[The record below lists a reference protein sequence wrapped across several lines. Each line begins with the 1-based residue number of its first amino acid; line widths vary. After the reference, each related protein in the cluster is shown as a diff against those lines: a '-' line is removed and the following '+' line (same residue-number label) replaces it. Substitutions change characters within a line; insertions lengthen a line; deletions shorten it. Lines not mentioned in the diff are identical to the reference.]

1 MERWREISEILGGWK
16 ISTEGNLKREGHDK
30 VFYVQGRPQRK
41 YIPEIRYT
49 PADYINGC
57 LTMEVN
63 GKPMFYNIGELVA
76 KHCVSNP
83 NRYKY
88 FQYIDGNPSNVKASN
103 IIWTKT
109 PDEPIT
115 QVEKVEQVIQEKGEN
130 NMGVREWFGFGKKKN
145 EIENTPVKDWN
156 ESLETSAED
165 VLAEISE
172 EAVEKVKEE
181 TIDVEPKKVRAS
193 KKATKTT
200 KKVKA
205 EKISKKTSKVV
216 KASKKTQKI
225 FCETTGEY
233 FNSVTE
239 ACKKL
244 GLNRNSVYPAMST
257 NTTVKGYKFT
267 KVDSEISTPETVTAE
282 ITFKP
287 VETVD
292 TDEVWYPVK
301 DFDGFEVSTQ
311 RRMRRQ
317 GKRTWNY
324 LKQTETKAGKI
335 TVCTTIDGKYRRF
348 IVDDVLEESM
358 KTQKRAKTVL
368 PVKITNLPKIT
379 ATTISVKKT
388 VTEELQYIIDN
399 FKFFNDIQLLD
410 HLNIALTMSKETDAN
425 ISDARSDIQK
435 ILDRLG
441 SSVTDTDTV
450 ETVDSMETSE
460 VSEITETPETVSEVT
475 ETDEKESWR
484 TYRFKRNLQFSR
496 KGNVR
501 KVERDEKGNLVYS
514 EKKLMKTKSGYKFS
528 YQNEQGKQIVKPVA
542 FGVLVAFHPKKKPG
556 KKICYKDGNSF
567 NASLTNISWSK

>member
-1 MERWREISEILGGWK
+1 MERWREISEILWGWK

-76 KHCVSNP
+76 KHFVSNP

-109 PDEPIT
+109 PDESIT

-145 EIENTPVKDWN
+145 EIENTPIKDWN

-181 TIDVEPKKVRAS
+181 TVATVEPKKSVKKIS

-205 EKISKKTSKVV
+205 EKTSKVV
-216 KASKKTQKI
+216 KATKKTQKI

-257 NTTVKGYKFT
+257 NTTVNGYKFT

-287 VETVD
+287 VETVA

-317 GKRTWNY
+317 GKRTWHY

-358 KTQKRAKTVL
+358 KTQKRAKTAL
-368 PVKITNLPKIT
+368 PVKIMDLPKIT

-399 FKFFNDIQLLD
+399 FKSFNDTQLLD

-441 SSVTDTDTV
+441 SSVTDTVDSV
-450 ETVDSMETSE
+450 ETNE
-460 VSEITETPETVSEVT
+460 VSEVT
-475 ETDEKESWR
+475 ETEEKESWR

-528 YQNEQGKQIVKPVA
+528 YQDELGKQIIKPVA